1 MTASGPWGL
10 QLTGNWS
17 EEQALAAY
25 RDLQKKFPAI
35 LGDRPPL
42 VLHGPIAG
50 RGPAPWYRVRVTE
63 SSRERAEELC
73 ARLVRAGGQCLVFR
87 N

>member
-1 MTASGPWGL
+1 
-10 QLTGNWS
+10 
-17 EEQALAAY
+17 LAAY

-42 VLHGPIAG
+42 VLRGPIAG
-50 RGPAPWYRVRVTE
+50 RGPAPWYRVRVSE

-73 ARLVRAGGQCLVFR
+73 ARIARAGGQCLVFR